1 MQLALLEDQLEEG
14 ARLSLAAGHRVVYVV
29 TGRVRIDDTTMRE
42 NDARHVTEACT
53 VQALTAARLWRW
65 ELRPDDADGHDASHT
80 TVKLARP
87 ITLPEGGALMRA
99 DRVDFPPRGIAYT
112 HTHQG
117 PGIRVLL
124 RGRFR
129 VQTGGH
135 TLEIGPGEPWFERG
149 PDPVYAESTADEPTS
164 FVRVMVLPVV
174 LLGKSSIRYV
184 KPEDQAR
191 PKSQTYTVFVDAP
204 LTLGSDGRA
213 P

>member
-1 MQLALLEDQLEEG
+1 LKLGLLEDRLEEG
-14 ARLSLAAGHRVVYVV
+14 ARLSLPAAERVVYVV
-29 TGRVRIDDTTMRE
+29 SGRLDIDGAALEE
-42 NDARHVTEACT
+42 NQARHGAVACAMRALAVTH
-53 VQALTAARLWRW
+53 VWRW
-65 ELRPDDADGHDASHT
+65 ELRADGPTHDDPRHT
-80 TVKLARP
+80 TLRMIHAVD
-87 ITLPEGGALMRA
+87 LPAGGALMRC

-129 VQTGGH
+129 VETRGR
-135 TLEIGPGEPWFERG
+135 TLEIAPGEPWFERG
-149 PDPVYAESTADEPTS
+149 PDPVYAESIADEPTS
-164 FVRVMVLPVV
+164 FVRVMILPAA

-204 LTLGSDGRA
+204 ITR
-213 P
+213 